1 MNKDDYRFP
10 TKEEEE
16 ALAEW
21 LENFFSSI
29 EPAPDQVVMKARDL
43 AELLFT
49 INPDV
54 FGGRL
59 ENAEKWLQE
68 RLEETSQE
76 IGKEQENEM
85 RRFLAG
91 FPTTTAH

>member
-10 TKEEEE
+10 TKEEQES
-16 ALAEW
+16 LAKE

-76 IGKEQENEM
+76 TGKEQENEM

>member
-10 TKEEEE
+10 TKEEQES
-16 ALAEW
+16 LAEE
-21 LENFFSSI
+21 LENFFGSI

-76 IGKEQENEM
+76 MGKEQENEM

>member
-1 MNKDDYRFP
+1 MLKGWRTSLTP
-10 TKEEEE
+10 LKRV
-16 ALAEW
+16 
-21 LENFFSSI
+21 SG
-29 EPAPDQVVMKARDL
+29 QVVMKPEEL
-43 AELLFT
+43 AKLLFQ

-76 IGKEQENEM
+76 MGKEQENEM

>member
-16 ALAEW
+16 SLAEG

-29 EPAPDQVVMKARDL
+29 EPAAGQVVMKARDL
-43 AELLFT
+43 AKLLFQ

-76 IGKEQENEM
+76 TGREGENEM